1 MKEPIV
7 HAIFPTPIYFSIL
20 SKDFTSSE
28 LKFVDLNK
36 KKTYKNEG
44 NVTSEDFYVLNKKPF
59 KRIKKD
65 LQNMVEDYFNKI
77 IQTEDKI
84 KPYITQSWLNF
95 TKTSEFH
102 HKHSHPNS
110 LVSGVLYFDCDEN
123 FDKIIFFKPQTH
135 STIVPTIKTPNYWNA
150 GSWFFSVKTNNVV
163 LFPSTLE
170 HMVENKQGDNLRISL
185 AFNVF
190 IKGAV
195 GEERKL
201 TKLFL

>member
-1 MKEPIV
+1 
-7 HAIFPTPIYFSIL
+7 
-20 SKDFTSSE
+20 
-28 LKFVDLNK
+28 
-36 KKTYKNEG
+36 
-44 NVTSEDFYVLNKKPF
+44 
-59 KRIKKD
+59 
-65 LQNMVEDYFNKI
+65 MVEDYFNKI

-201 TKLFL
+201 TRLFL